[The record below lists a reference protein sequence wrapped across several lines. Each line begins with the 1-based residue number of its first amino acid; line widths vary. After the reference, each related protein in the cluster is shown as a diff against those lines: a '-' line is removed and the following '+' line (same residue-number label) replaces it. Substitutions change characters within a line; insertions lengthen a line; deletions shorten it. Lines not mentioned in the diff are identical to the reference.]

1 MENEEV
7 TYGSIKASGSELS
20 YAKFGHGKDYFVLL
34 PGLHSKSL
42 MPFAPAVA
50 KQYGKLLDSF
60 TIYMFD
66 RISNPPESYSIRDMA
81 KDTISAIE
89 ELKIKDAYVLGVSMG
104 GMIAQTIAVERGDLV
119 KKLAVCSTTPRMNEN
134 SLNVFGQWKRLA
146 QANQQKELAQ
156 MLGKTIYTQ
165 DFYESYKDAIMESF
179 AGASESEIRR
189 FIICTQAIL
198 NFDISSELEKIKA
211 PVFVVAGAQDLIF
224 TSELADE
231 IAEKTGG
238 EKYIYPNYG
247 HSAYDEAPDFLDRVW
262 NFFKPTTSSF

>member
-34 PGLHSKSL
+34 PGLHSKRL

-66 RISNPPESYSIRDMA
+66 RISNPPETYSIRDMA

-165 DFYESYKDAIMESF
+165 DFYESYKDATMESF

-198 NFDISSELEKIKA
+198 NFDISAELEKITV

>member
-1 MENEEV
+1 MDNGEV
-7 TYGSIKASGSELS
+7 TYGSVKASGSELS

-50 KQYGKLLDSF
+50 KQYGKFLDSF
-60 TIYMFD
+60 NIYLFD
-66 RISNPPESYSIRDMA
+66 RISNPLENYSIRDMA

-89 ELKIKDAYVLGVSMG
+89 ELEIKNACVLGVSMG
-104 GMIAQTIAVERGDLV
+104 GMIAQTIAVERSDLV
-119 KKLAVCSTTPRMNEN
+119 KKLAVCSTTPRMNEK
-134 SLNVFGQWKRLA
+134 SLKVIGQWKSLA
-146 QANQQKELAQ
+146 QANQQKELAK
-156 MLGKTIYTQ
+156 MLGKSIYTPG
-165 DFYESYKDAIMESF
+165 FYATYKDAIIESF
-179 AGASESEIRR
+179 SGASESEIRR

-198 NFDISSELEKIKA
+198 NFDISAELGKIKM
-211 PVFVVAGAQDLIF
+211 PLFVVAGAQDLIF
-224 TSELADE
+224 TQDLADE